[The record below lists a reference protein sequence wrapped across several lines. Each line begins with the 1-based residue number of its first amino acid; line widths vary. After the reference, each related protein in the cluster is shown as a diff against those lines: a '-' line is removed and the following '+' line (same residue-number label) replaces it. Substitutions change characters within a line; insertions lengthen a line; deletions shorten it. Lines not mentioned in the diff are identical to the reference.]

1 MAKIL
6 TLEYRADGSRWTRGV
21 CAPHIVSQLCR
32 ERAQYTLELTNYYI
46 NTTHHFLHW
55 LLEDLEK
62 ERERKQVSILPSL
75 ITNGVVLDVEIA
87 LWPLN
92 DIRPTMLQ

>member
-1 MAKIL
+1 MCAHCV
-6 TLEYRADGSRWTRGV
+6 TAVSRRSAAHSG
-21 CAPHIVSQLCR
+21 AYQLLYKH
-32 ERAQYTLELTNYYI
+32 YTL
-46 NTTHHFLHW
+46 FLA
-55 LLEDLEK
+55 LAIGALER
-62 ERERKQVSILPSL
+62 ERERKQVSIILPSL